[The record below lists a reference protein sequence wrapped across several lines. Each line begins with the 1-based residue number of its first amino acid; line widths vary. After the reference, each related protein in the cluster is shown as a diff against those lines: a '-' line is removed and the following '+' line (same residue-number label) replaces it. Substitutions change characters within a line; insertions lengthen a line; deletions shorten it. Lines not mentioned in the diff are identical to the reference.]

1 MNKLSI
7 IKSLF
12 KTNVF
17 DGCEISSITDDS
29 RDAQNGSLFIA
40 RGGVG
45 SHGINF
51 VKEAIENG
59 ASCIIS
65 DQDQKEDF
73 NIPFLYERDLEKML
87 IDVLVEFYGLQ
98 LENLLFHGITGTNGK
113 TTTAFMAHKIMR
125 SLSRPAV
132 YIGTIGAIIN
142 DEIFSTKGNTT
153 PGIFE
158 LFAILSK
165 INTNQHT
172 YVFLEIS
179 SHALAQKRLNN
190 LCMMQ
195 SIILNI
201 QSDHLDYHH
210 TNQNYFSTKLSI
222 LDMDNKNPP
231 IIFIDKI
238 HPQHSESI
246 SLQAKQMSMANFLS
260 CQDPLAPFSFEMKFN
275 AQGTSFINLNFL
287 TLKASLK
294 ASSFPIFNL
303 ENFISAI
310 ALIAEHLTKEDLKI
324 IENFPIELPKGRG
337 ELLELKKGNV
347 LIDFAHDVQ
356 SMKNILSAL
365 KDSYAEIILVFGCGG
380 DRDKSKR
387 PKMMKVALEF
397 ADKIFFTSDNNRN
410 ELFSSIVSDAT
421 DSKIVSNIKVVED
434 RGQAIQ
440 IAFQSLNKNNILVIL
455 GKGHEMFM
463 EVSEK
468 KLPFNDRNWVLKIS
482 NNEIN

>member
-12 KTNVF
+12 KTNEF

-40 RGGVG
+40 REGVG

-51 VKEAIENG
+51 AKEAIENG

-87 IDVLVEFYGLQ
+87 IDVLVEFHGLQ
-98 LENLLFHGITGTNGK
+98 LKNLLFHGITGTNGK

-158 LFAILSK
+158 LFAILSN

-190 LCMMQ
+190 LCMVQ

>member
-1 MNKLSI
+1 
-7 IKSLF
+7 
-12 KTNVF
+12 
-17 DGCEISSITDDS
+17 
-29 RDAQNGSLFIA
+29 
-40 RGGVG
+40 
-45 SHGINF
+45 
-51 VKEAIENG
+51 
-59 ASCIIS
+59 
-65 DQDQKEDF
+65 
-73 NIPFLYERDLEKML
+73 
-87 IDVLVEFYGLQ
+87 
-98 LENLLFHGITGTNGK
+98 
-113 TTTAFMAHKIMR
+113 MAHKIMR

-158 LFAILSK
+158 LFAILSN

-190 LCMMQ
+190 LCMVQ

-397 ADKIFFTSDNNRN
+397 ADEIFFTSDNNRN

>member
-40 RGGVG
+40 REGVG

-65 DQDQKEDF
+65 DQDQTEDF
-73 NIPFLYERDLEKML
+73 NVPFLYERDLEKML
-87 IDVLVEFYGLQ
+87 IDVLAEFYGLQ

-142 DEIFSTKGNTT
+142 DEIFLTKGNTT

-158 LFAILSK
+158 LFAILSN

-190 LCMMQ
+190 LCMVQ

-397 ADKIFFTSDNNRN
+397 ADEIFFTSDNNRN